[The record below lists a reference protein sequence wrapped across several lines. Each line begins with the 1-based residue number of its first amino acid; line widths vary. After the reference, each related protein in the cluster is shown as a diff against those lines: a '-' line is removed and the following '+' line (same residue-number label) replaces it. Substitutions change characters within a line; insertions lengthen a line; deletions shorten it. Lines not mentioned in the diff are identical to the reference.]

1 MFNIQDIG
9 KSFNFQV
16 YPSAL
21 LGANFT
27 RVKLMALL
35 SADSVREFEPA
46 IKHRQVFPSLPAGT
60 PDDYRLYLYG
70 KFTLE
75 NGEVVV
81 LGLPWIKQETLKV
94 NTNTTVTV
102 VLQNV
107 SAADIPR
114 LSNALRS
121 NNFNSFEVKA
131 GE

>member
-1 MFNIQDIG
+1 MFDITDIG

-35 SADSVREFEPA
+35 SADGVREFEPA
-46 IKHRQVFPSLPAGT
+46 IKHRQVYPSLPDGT
-60 PDDYRLYLYG
+60 PDDFRLYLYG

-75 NGEVVV
+75 NGEVTVI
-81 LGLPWIKQETLKV
+81 GLPWIKEETLKV

-114 LSNALRS
+114 LSNTLRS
-121 NNFNSFEVKA
+121 NNFTDFEVKA
-131 GE
+131 DG

>member
-1 MFNIQDIG
+1 MFDITDIG

-35 SADSVREFEPA
+35 SADGVREFEPA
-46 IKHRQVFPSLPAGT
+46 IKHRQVYPRLPAAT
-60 PDDYRLYLYG
+60 PDDFRLYLYG

-75 NGEVVV
+75 NGEVTVI
-81 LGLPWIKQETLKV
+81 GLPWIKEETLKV

-121 NNFNSFEVKA
+121 NNFTDFEVKA
-131 GE
+131 DG

>member
-1 MFNIQDIG
+1 MFDITDIG

-35 SADSVREFEPA
+35 SADGVREFEPA
-46 IKHRQVFPSLPAGT
+46 IKHRQVYPSLPDGT
-60 PDDYRLYLYG
+60 PDDFRLYLYG

-75 NGEVVV
+75 NGEVTVI
-81 LGLPWIKQETLKV
+81 GLPWIKEETLKV

-121 NNFNSFEVKA
+121 NNFTDFEVKA
-131 GE
+131 DG